1 MSYAT
6 PLTLDLGILCLAPTH
21 VKMPMPNRA
30 LHWHGANL
38 WHAAQPGGALIDH
51 TALRMAVD
59 AHQSESGALV
69 FKRKAAMAKLKFD
82 SDDEDGVFV
91 ARFASSR
98 IVGAKS
104 TSSGGGGG
112 GGGESSSQRS
122 GGGGG
127 NKRERQHG
135 EELGVTPGGPST

>member
-1 MSYAT
+1 M
-6 PLTLDLGILCLAPTH
+6 
-21 VKMPMPNRA
+21 
-30 LHWHGANL
+30 
-38 WHAAQPGGALIDH
+38 
-51 TALRMAVD
+51 D

-91 ARFASSR
+91 ARFASIR

-104 TSSGGGGG
+104 ASSGGGG

-127 NKRERQHG
+127 NKRDRQHG